1 MLKLLSATPSPFA
14 RKVRVAL
21 LEKTIPFEL
30 LTINPWDVSTDIE
43 AYNPLGKIPVLI
55 LENNDALYES
65 SFILEWLE
73 LEHPSPPLISSKPA
87 EYKKMK
93 QIQVLTDGICDAF
106 ILLFFEQLRDKDRQ
120 SRPWIERQLKKIY
133 NAMSLLNSMLPAV
146 GFCVGDRFSIADI
159 SVVSAVDYLSLRFE
173 AYKWQD
179 QFKNLEQLANRL
191 SRRQSFLDTVPTA
204 QEIDKSII

>member
-30 LTINPWDVSTDIE
+30 ITINPWDVSTDIE
-43 AYNPLGKIPVLI
+43 AYNPLAKIPVLI
-55 LENNDALYES
+55 IENNDALYES

-73 LEHPSPPLISSKPA
+73 LEYPNPTLISLKPS

-133 NAMSLLNSMLPAV
+133 
-146 GFCVGDRFSIADI
+146 I
-159 SVVSAVDYLSLRFE
+159 
-173 AYKWQD
+173 
-179 QFKNLEQLANRL
+179 
-191 SRRQSFLDTVPTA
+191 TV
-204 QEIDKSII
+204 Q